1 MILYCMLHN
10 THIKIKWFKMELT
23 HIIQSFEIRLQD
35 PMLFRDAIF
44 KIEPLCGRLWC
55 AALGLVCDDIY
66 ICIYVYIYIFVIN
79 LLWVNIL
86 MNIYTWYIGVDWW
99 YLCFIYICIYI
110 YRVVWCFLG
119 VFECWRS
126 MFICLEMDLLTKEH
140 MRKSGRAPHNN
151 LVQLQSYFLPRVF
164 FYS

>member
-1 MILYCMLHN
+1 MILYYIVLLLYYMILYCMLHN
-10 THIKIKWFKMELT
+10 THMNIKWFKMELT

-66 ICIYVYIYIFVIN
+66 IYVYMYVCIYIYIYICICIYIYVYVYIYIYICICILVIS

-86 MNIYTWYIGVDWW
+86 MDIYTWYIGVDWW
-99 YLCFIYICIYI
+99 YLCFIYIYI
-110 YRVVWCFLG
+110 
-119 VFECWRS
+119 
-126 MFICLEMDLLTKEH
+126 
-140 MRKSGRAPHNN
+140 
-151 LVQLQSYFLPRVF
+151 
-164 FYS
+164 